1 MPRIRLYATLRV
13 LAGQSEFHLPAAEA
27 EPVGKLLQRLVS
39 LCPSLKGEVLSE
51 GEQEL
56 LPYVQ
61 VFIGGRSIRDL
72 QGLATPVPPDG
83 EVAIFPPVAGG

>member
-1 MPRIRLYATLRV
+1 VPRVRLYATLRA
-13 LAGQSEFHLPAAEA
+13 LAGRREIHLPASEA
-27 EPVGKLLQRLVS
+27 EPVGELLRRLVA
-39 LCPSLKGEVLSE
+39 LCPGLKGEVLSE

-83 EVAIFPPVAGG
+83 EVAVFPPVAGG